1 MAPSRKRDAATSSA
15 GGKALLKQWRPLH
28 EWRRFGCISDSC
40 YGQIFAQPAHE
51 DKSWK
56 CAGCGLQHHHACE
69 LPPEDGSLVCGR
81 CVELKE
87 NWRRGWEQQQPT
99 VQVVQAT
106 AVLGGGGGTKKE
118 KGRRGPA
125 RVVPTHVHQVYKLR
139 CSGCAAA
146 PAHSLL
152 SAGATWQAA
161 KWRASRGSSGTA
173 ARASQKK
180 LQICAGTC
188 AAPIISTA
196 IGAAHSATPISVP
209 RRTWHGTAQ
218 AKPTP
223 APTWPALMMR
233 CTASCCRT

>member
-1 MAPSRKRDAATSSA
+1 MAPSKKRDAATSSA

-87 NWRRGWEQQQPT
+87 NWRREREQQQPT

-106 AVLGGGGGTKKE
+106 AVLGGGGAPRSKRVDAAQQSRCPRTST
-118 KGRRGPA
+118 RSASSDAAPPPPRTHCLLQVQRG
-125 RVVPTHVHQVYKLR
+125 KLQ
-139 CSGCAAA
+139 SGGQAGAHWLQRPGHLQKRYGPA
-146 PAHSLL
+146 PAHVQRP
-152 SAGATWQAA
+152 WQAPPL
-161 KWRASRGSSGTA
+161 GLHTVQHGV
-173 ARASQKK
+173 
-180 LQICAGTC
+180 LQ
-188 AAPIISTA
+188 
-196 IGAAHSATPISVP
+196 
-209 RRTWHGTAQ
+209 
-218 AKPTP
+218 
-223 APTWPALMMR
+223 
-233 CTASCCRT
+233 